1 MTDGRVDG
9 TATGATTD
17 ATVPTARTST
27 EDTPTTPGG
36 IPGIPALTIG
46 TTSTITAVSSVG
58 LAAGPGAAVLLAGG
72 LAATAAVTAVIRA
85 PRTTASGTTRNT
97 KQTGGTRANG
107 RAQAPRP
114 SALGRLTG
122 NRSGAGRTGGAH
134 RAGNR
139 TGGLSSTGGRRG
151 VGAALRS
158 GAGSGVKAARA
169 AQTRAGQIKS
179 VRSASAAA
187 PVSRRQRREQLTG
200 DRRKV
205 ADARREARAG
215 ARAERRAARRGNGA
229 TGPQK
234 AAGGAL
240 KGRGGSVAARVG
252 RAAGALRPG
261 GGSGSGKRRQ
271 EQGKQGPGKS
281 TDTAKTGWLPRRRQ
295 AMRQARDTI
304 RARQVAA
311 KQAHIEKRARE
322 KSRKSALR
330 RSAARFKA
338 RRVLSAL
345 LASPLGMLSLL
356 MWLPAKLFR
365 IAPPRWGRRLY
376 RHLTQA
382 ATDARLRRDVAAY
395 DAHDQAEAEAA
406 AQNRERLA
414 PTDRAT
420 DAQPDTKTLT
430 VQEDAMTTNAFDFRA
445 AAEDMLNQAQTAEPG
460 GMMNVLAAFESLP
473 EAIGLIAETF
483 AVVAGRCSEDMPLE
497 PPVGDAIMDLHK
509 QLIAAVDTASQVSQT
524 FQTIHEAD
532 IRRHA
537 EPRPGEEQWDTS
549 ANQD

>member
-1 MTDGRVDG
+1 MTEQRADG
-9 TATGATTD
+9 TATAATTD
-17 ATVPTARTST
+17 ATVPAARTST
-27 EDTPTTPGG
+27 EDAPTTPGG

-72 LAATAAVTAVIRA
+72 LAATAAVTALVRA
-85 PRTTASGTTRNT
+85 PRTAASGSTRST
-97 KQTGGTRANG
+97 KQTGGTRTNG
-107 RAQAPRP
+107 RAQSPRP

-122 NRSGAGRTGGAH
+122 NRSGGGRTGGAH
-134 RAGNR
+134 RAGSR
-139 TGGLSSTGGRRG
+139 GGSLSAGGRRG

-158 GAGSGVKAARA
+158 GTASGVRAARA
-169 AQTRAGQIKS
+169 AQNRAGQIKS
-179 VRSASAAA
+179 ARSASAAA
-187 PVSRRQRREQLTG
+187 PTSRRQRREQLTG
-200 DRRKV
+200 DRRKM
-205 ADARREARAG
+205 ADTRREARTRS
-215 ARAERRAARRGNGA
+215 RAERQAARRSNGA
-229 TGPQK
+229 TGGQK
-234 AAGGAL
+234 TAGGAL
-240 KGRGGSVAARVG
+240 KGRGGSLAARAG

-261 GGSGSGKRRQ
+261 GLTGGGKRRQ

-281 TDTAKTGWLPRRRQ
+281 TDTAKTGWLARRRQ

-311 KQAHIEKRARE
+311 DQAHIEKRARE

-330 RSAARFKA
+330 RSAARFQA
-338 RRVLSAL
+338 RRALSAL
-345 LASPLGMLSLL
+345 LASPLGILSLL
-356 MWLPAKLFR
+356 MWLPAKLLR

-382 ATDARLRRDVAAY
+382 ATDTRLRRDIATY

-509 QLIAAVDTASQVSQT
+509 QLIAAVDAASQVSQT